1 MLISCEYFYFALG
14 QGKISHSEKFNQY
27 KRDSF
32 MPVKYDLLVS
42 SYEKNILVPVV
53 AFRSFWEGVYLHEL
67 ELKDFLIVN
76 E

>member
-1 MLISCEYFYFALG
+1 
-14 QGKISHSEKFNQY
+14 
-27 KRDSF
+27 